1 MILCFFPIFYVV
13 DKTSICTWI
22 SLCSE
27 NKWDKYFC
35 KEIKEEGNPQG
46 LSCDIF
52 IHIYHISDGR
62 TVEFKDDLITKR
74 PIG

>member
-1 MILCFFPIFYVV
+1 M
-13 DKTSICTWI
+13 
-22 SLCSE
+22 
-27 NKWDKYFC
+27 
-35 KEIKEEGNPQG
+35 KEEANPQG

-74 PIG
+74 PIV